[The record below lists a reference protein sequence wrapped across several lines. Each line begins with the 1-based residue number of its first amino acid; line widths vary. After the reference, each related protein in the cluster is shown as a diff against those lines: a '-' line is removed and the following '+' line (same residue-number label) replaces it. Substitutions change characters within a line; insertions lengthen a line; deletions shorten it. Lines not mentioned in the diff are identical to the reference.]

1 LAADKDYRIQQTL
14 SAEQAGKYYLKVFAE
29 VQDPQGQVKTR
40 VFAVA
45 VQVGEPLNKPV
56 SQGPVVEN
64 SAGERLMLMPAEET
78 TQAIDNNER

>member
-1 LAADKDYRIQQTL
+1 
-14 SAEQAGKYYLKVFAE
+14 
-29 VQDPQGQVKTR
+29 
-40 VFAVA
+40 VA

-78 TQAIDNNER
+78 TQAIDNNKR

>member
-1 LAADKDYRIQQTL
+1 
-14 SAEQAGKYYLKVFAE
+14 
-29 VQDPQGQVKTR
+29 

-45 VQVGEPLNKPV
+45 VQVGEPLNKSV

-78 TQAIDNNER
+78 TQAIDNNKR